1 MGEVCR
7 LMVILEREEL
17 TRGGG
22 RSLGRS
28 KIRGKRGGVLL

>member
-1 MGEVCR
+1 MGGVCR
-7 LMVILEREEL
+7 LMVRLEREEL

-28 KIRGKRGGVLL
+28 KIGGELGGVLL